1 MKGTFIIRNIILT
14 ILILA
19 IITGVAYYFIT
30 TNNRKYEIEKVEQY
44 NYFVLKQNGKT
55 GVIDRSGNIVID
67 AKYDDIK
74 IPNPQKDV
82 FVCYNEG
89 NSQILNSQKEQ
100 ILANYQNI
108 EPIRLQNI
116 ASNLMFEKSVLS
128 YKENDKYGLIN
139 FQGKK
144 ITKPIYDEIS
154 GLSYKEGELLVKQ
167 NDKYGVINIKGATL
181 VKPQYDKIEAD
192 KFYEEE
198 SGYRKAGYIVSKT
211 TEEGYR
217 YGYVNYKGKEILK
230 NEYNEISRIT
240 DIEDNNNTYLLCAK
254 NGQYGILENEKVII
268 NNEYQSIR
276 YDRTNDLFIIE
287 KGTRYGIAKR
297 DGNVIVPTQYNQIDV
312 TGIYL
317 YAKNEQG
324 VTVYNSNGTQVNI
337 DTNVAILNTEN
348 EKYRIRIN
356 STEGTKYGVIGKDGE
371 EIIEDKYSYIE
382 YLFDNYFI
390 ASNENSKLGII
401 DDKENE
407 RVTLENDSVQEIE
420 GTDIIQVVN
429 GTTTKLYNKQ
439 LDNIC
444 TIESA
449 NIALKDTYIEIYNE
463 NETKYFGKDGKALTN
478 KDIYPNNTLYSI
490 ENNGKWGFE
499 DKNGNILVDFKYD
512 MVTEFNEYGFA
523 GIKLEG
529 KWGVI
534 NEKGEEI
541 VVPTYELK
549 DTPFFIGQ
557 YYRVKYGL
565 GENYFTK

>member
-1 MKGTFIIRNIILT
+1 MKKKYIVGIII
-14 ILILA
+14 A
-19 IITGVAYYFIT
+19 IVLVIVLGIVIYKVIEE
-30 TNNRKYEIEKVEQY
+30 NGKNYEIVKVNTY
-44 NYFVLKQNGKT
+44 NYFVLKENKLS
-55 GVIDRSGNIVID
+55 GVIDRQGNIIIPEEYDEIKIPNTEKALFVCYK
-67 AKYDDIK
+67 ADDIK
-74 IPNPQKDV
+74 ILNANK
-82 FVCYNEG
+82 EE
-89 NSQILNSQKEQ
+89 ILTQYEKV
-100 ILANYQNI
+100 
-108 EPIRLQNI
+108 EPIRLKNVE
-116 ASNLMFEKSVLS
+116 SDLMYEKSVLK
-128 YKENDKYGLIN
+128 YLENGKYGLID
-139 FQGKK
+139 FDGKK
-144 ITKPIYDEIS
+144 ITKPIYEEIDS
-154 GLSYKEGELLVKQ
+154 VPYKEGEILVKL
-167 NDKYGVINIKGATL
+167 DGKYGIINIKGNNI
-181 VKPQYDKIEAD
+181 VNNMYDSISVD
-192 KFYEEE
+192 
-198 SGYRKAGYIVSKT
+198 GYYVDSDGYKYAGYITSIT

>member
-1 MKGTFIIRNIILT
+1 MKKKYIVGIII
-14 ILILA
+14 A
-19 IITGVAYYFIT
+19 IVLVIVLGIVIYKVIEE
-30 TNNRKYEIEKVEQY
+30 NEKNYEIVKVNTY
-44 NYFVLKQNGKT
+44 NYFVLKENELS
-55 GVIDRSGNIVID
+55 GVIDRQGNIIIPEE
-67 AKYDDIK
+67 YDEIK
-74 IPNPQKDV
+74 IPNPEKAL
-82 FVCYNEG
+82 FVCYKADDIK
-89 NSQILNSQKEQ
+89 ILNANKEE
-100 ILANYQNI
+100 ILTQYEKV
-108 EPIRLQNI
+108 EPIRLKNVE
-116 ASNLMFEKSVLS
+116 SDLMYEKSVLK
-128 YKENDKYGLIN
+128 YLENGKYGLID
-139 FQGKK
+139 FDGKK
-144 ITKPIYDEIS
+144 ITKPIYEEIDS
-154 GLSYKEGELLVKQ
+154 VPYKEGEILVKL
-167 NDKYGVINIKGATL
+167 DGKYGIINIKGNNI
-181 VKPQYDKIEAD
+181 VNNMYDSISVD
-192 KFYEEE
+192 
-198 SGYRKAGYIVSKT
+198 GYYVDSDGYKYAGYITSIT

-287 KGTRYGIAKR
+287 KGTKYGIAKR

-463 NETKYFGKDGKALTN
+463 NETKYFGKDGKVLTN

-557 YYRVKYGL
+557 YYRVRYGL

>member
-1 MKGTFIIRNIILT
+1 MKKKYIVGIII
-14 ILILA
+14 A
-19 IITGVAYYFIT
+19 IVLVIVLGIVIYKVIEE
-30 TNNRKYEIEKVEQY
+30 NGKNYEIVKVNTY
-44 NYFVLKQNGKT
+44 NYFVLKENKLS
-55 GVIDRSGNIVID
+55 GVIDRQGNIIIPEE
-67 AKYDDIK
+67 YDEIK
-74 IPNPQKDV
+74 IPNPEKAL
-82 FVCYNEG
+82 FVCYKAEDIK
-89 NSQILNSQKEQ
+89 ILNANKEE
-100 ILANYQNI
+100 ILTQYEKV
-108 EPIRLQNI
+108 EPIRLKNVE
-116 ASNLMFEKSVLS
+116 SDLMYEKSVLK
-128 YKENDKYGLIN
+128 YLENGKYGLID
-139 FQGKK
+139 FDGKK
-144 ITKPIYDEIS
+144 ITKPIYEEIDS
-154 GLSYKEGELLVKQ
+154 VPYKEGEILVKL
-167 NDKYGVINIKGATL
+167 DGKYGIINIKGNNI
-181 VKPQYDKIEAD
+181 VNNMYDSISVD
-192 KFYEEE
+192 
-198 SGYRKAGYIVSKT
+198 GYYVDSDGYKYAGYITSIT

-401 DDKENE
+401 DYKENE

-429 GTTTKLYNKQ
+429 GPTTKLYNKQ

>member
-1 MKGTFIIRNIILT
+1 MKN
-14 ILILA
+14 
-19 IITGVAYYFIT
+19 
-30 TNNRKYEIEKVEQY
+30 VES
-44 NYFVLKQNGKT
+44 
-55 GVIDRSGNIVID
+55 D
-67 AKYDDIK
+67 
-74 IPNPQKDV
+74 
-82 FVCYNEG
+82 
-89 NSQILNSQKEQ
+89 
-100 ILANYQNI
+100 
-108 EPIRLQNI
+108 
-116 ASNLMFEKSVLS
+116 LMYEKSVLK
-128 YKENDKYGLIN
+128 YLENGKYGLID
-139 FQGKK
+139 FDGKK
-144 ITKPIYDEIS
+144 ITKPIYEEIDS
-154 GLSYKEGELLVKQ
+154 VPYKEGEILVKL
-167 NDKYGVINIKGATL
+167 DGKYGIINIKGNNI
-181 VKPQYDKIEAD
+181 VNNMYDSISVD
-192 KFYEEE
+192 
-198 SGYRKAGYIVSKT
+198 GYYVDSDGYKYAGYITSIT

>member
-1 MKGTFIIRNIILT
+1 MKKKYIVGIII
-14 ILILA
+14 A
-19 IITGVAYYFIT
+19 IVLVIVLGIVIYKVIEE
-30 TNNRKYEIEKVEQY
+30 NGKNYEIVKVNTY
-44 NYFVLKQNGKT
+44 NYFVLKENKLS
-55 GVIDRSGNIVID
+55 GVIDRQGNIIIPEE
-67 AKYDDIK
+67 YDEIK
-74 IPNPQKDV
+74 IPNPEKAL
-82 FVCYNEG
+82 FVCYKADDIK
-89 NSQILNSQKEQ
+89 ILNANKEE
-100 ILANYQNI
+100 ILTQYEKV
-108 EPIRLQNI
+108 EPIRLKNVE
-116 ASNLMFEKSVLS
+116 SDLMYEKSVLK
-128 YKENDKYGLIN
+128 YLENGKYGLID
-139 FQGKK
+139 FDGKK
-144 ITKPIYDEIS
+144 ITKPIYEEIDS
-154 GLSYKEGELLVKQ
+154 VPYKEGEILVKL
-167 NDKYGVINIKGATL
+167 DGKYGIINIKGNNI
-181 VKPQYDKIEAD
+181 VNNMYDSISVD
-192 KFYEEE
+192 
-198 SGYRKAGYIVSKT
+198 GYYVDSDGYKYAGYITSIT

-230 NEYNEISRIT
+230 NENNEISRIT

-287 KGTRYGIAKR
+287 KGTKYGIAKR

>member
-1 MKGTFIIRNIILT
+1 MKKKYIVGIII
-14 ILILA
+14 A
-19 IITGVAYYFIT
+19 IVLVIVLGIVIYKVIEE
-30 TNNRKYEIEKVEQY
+30 NGKNYEIVKVNTY
-44 NYFVLKQNGKT
+44 NYFVLKENELS
-55 GVIDRSGNIVID
+55 GVIDRQGNIIIPEEYDEIRIPNPEKALFVCYK
-67 AKYDDIK
+67 ADDIK
-74 IPNPQKDV
+74 ILNANK
-82 FVCYNEG
+82 EE
-89 NSQILNSQKEQ
+89 ILTQYEKV
-100 ILANYQNI
+100 
-108 EPIRLQNI
+108 EPIRLKNVE
-116 ASNLMFEKSVLS
+116 SDLMYEKSVLK
-128 YKENDKYGLIN
+128 YLENGKYGLID
-139 FQGKK
+139 FEGKK
-144 ITKPIYDEIS
+144 ITKPIYEEIDS
-154 GLSYKEGELLVKQ
+154 VPYKEGELLVKL
-167 NDKYGVINIKGATL
+167 DGKYGIINIKGNNI
-181 VKPQYDKIEAD
+181 VDNMYDSISVD
-192 KFYEEE
+192 
-198 SGYRKAGYIVSKT
+198 GYYVDNDGYKYAGYITSIT

-240 DIEDNNNTYLLCAK
+240 DIEDNDNTYLLCAK

-287 KGTRYGIAKR
+287 KGTKYGIAKR

-401 DDKENE
+401 DDKGNE

-449 NIALKDTYIEIYNE
+449 NIALKGTYIEIYNG

-499 DKNGNILVDFKYD
+499 DKNGNLLVDFKYD

-541 VVPTYELK
+541 VAPTYELK

-557 YYRVKYGL
+557 YYRVTYGL

>member
-1 MKGTFIIRNIILT
+1 MKKKYIVGIII
-14 ILILA
+14 A
-19 IITGVAYYFIT
+19 IVLVIVLGIVIYKVIEE
-30 TNNRKYEIEKVEQY
+30 NGKNYEIVKVNTY
-44 NYFVLKQNGKT
+44 NYFVLKENKLS
-55 GVIDRSGNIVID
+55 GVIDRQGNIIIPEE
-67 AKYDDIK
+67 YDEIK
-74 IPNPQKDV
+74 IPNPEKAL
-82 FVCYNEG
+82 FVCYKADDIK
-89 NSQILNSQKEQ
+89 ILNANKEE
-100 ILANYQNI
+100 ILTQYEKV
-108 EPIRLQNI
+108 EPIRLKNVE
-116 ASNLMFEKSVLS
+116 SDLMYEKSVLK
-128 YKENDKYGLIN
+128 YLENGKYGLID
-139 FQGKK
+139 FDGKK
-144 ITKPIYDEIS
+144 ITKPIYEEIDS
-154 GLSYKEGELLVKQ
+154 VPYKEGEILVKL
-167 NDKYGVINIKGATL
+167 DGKYGIINIKGNNI
-181 VKPQYDKIEAD
+181 VNNMYDSISVD
-192 KFYEEE
+192 
-198 SGYRKAGYIVSKT
+198 GYYVDSDGYKYAGYITSIT

-287 KGTRYGIAKR
+287 KGTKYGIAKR

-557 YYRVKYGL
+557 YYRVRYGL